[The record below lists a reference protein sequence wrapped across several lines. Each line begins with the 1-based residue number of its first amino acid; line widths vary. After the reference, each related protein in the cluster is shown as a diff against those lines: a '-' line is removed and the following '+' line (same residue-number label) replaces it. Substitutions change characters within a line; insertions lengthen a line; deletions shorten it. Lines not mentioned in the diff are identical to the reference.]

1 MAMILRPLA
10 ATILSL
16 ALIAVFA
23 APGWSQAKAK
33 KPIPAIGFDA
43 GPADGEG
50 PDPLAPKEG
59 PKKAPTAP
67 GAPSRAAESKPA
79 EEAHPVI
86 VLVRQRLAT
95 PLAKGSAGERE
106 DYAALASFYAE
117 GDGQPVWTSRSGL
130 TQRDKDGIAELRK
143 ADDWGLR
150 AADYE
155 VPVLDSV
162 ASFEMLADAEIRIG
176 LAVMKYGRHARGGR
190 LDPGSVSRLFDQDP
204 PVYDPKS
211 LMAALAVADPVDAY
225 LRRLH
230 PQHAQFERLR
240 QAMLAARGVKPEV
253 NPAHVR
259 VPSGP
264 QLKPGQPHP
273 DVAVLRQRLSVAAPA
288 GGPADI
294 FDDALADAVK
304 AFQQQNGHKPTGIVT
319 SATRNALNSA
329 LRPSGADPT
338 SRLIINMER
347 WRWMPENLGPFYV
360 WDSVPEQMTKVYDN
374 GKLVLAERIVVGKPE
389 TPTPMFSSDMLF
401 VIFHPSWGVPPGM
414 KANELLPQLR
424 DAGGGF
430 FGLFGGGASA
440 VLEAH
445 GLRVTRGGQPVN
457 PNSVNW
463 SSANIHQY
471 EFVQPPGPKNVLGM
485 VKFRFPNKHNVYM
498 HDTPE
503 RHLFGGGLRTFSHG
517 CMRVQN
523 PVRFAEVLLARD
535 KGWDTDAVA
544 GYARRGGEIKL
555 TTPIPVHVTYFTTT
569 VDDDGKVQNWPDIYA
584 LDGRLASALGAGSVV
599 TGAVTASSASD
610 AGEPVVRPKARV
622 KKKGQSEQ
630 SSDLFSGLFG
640 N

>member
-1 MAMILRPLA
+1 MAMLLRPLA

-16 ALIAVFA
+16 ALIAAFA
-23 APGWSQAKAK
+23 APGWSQAKSK
-33 KPIPAIGFDA
+33 KPIAAIGFDA

-67 GAPSRAAESKPA
+67 GAPSRSAESKPA

-117 GDGQPVWTSRSGL
+117 GNGQPVWTSRSGL
-130 TQRDKDGIAELRK
+130 TQRAKDGIAELRK

-155 VPVLDSV
+155 VPVLDSA
-162 ASFEMLADAEIRIG
+162 ASFEMLADAEIRIS

-204 PVYDPKS
+204 PVYDPRS

-319 SATRNALNSA
+319 SATRSALNSA

-535 KGWDTDAVA
+535 KGWDSDAVA

-569 VDDDGKVQNWPDIYA
+569 VDEDGKVQNWPDIYA

-622 KKKGQSEQ
+622 KKKAPSEQ